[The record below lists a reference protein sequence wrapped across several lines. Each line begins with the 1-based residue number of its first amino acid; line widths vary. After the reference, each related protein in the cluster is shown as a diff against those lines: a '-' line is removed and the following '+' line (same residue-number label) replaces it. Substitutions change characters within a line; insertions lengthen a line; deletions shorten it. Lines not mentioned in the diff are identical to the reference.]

1 MVARLDQGHLN
12 RIKNG
17 RVKPT
22 LVTALR
28 IAHALGTSVNQLF
41 YLEGIDAGRDEPRPI
56 ATAHEVA
63 GQTRP
68 GPERA
73 LPLERALAPR
83 DAIAAGRG

>member
-1 MVARLDQGHLN
+1 LN

-41 YLEGIDAGRDEPRPI
+41 YLEGIDADAAGRPPDAAPDACARKRRP
-56 ATAHEVA
+56 V
-63 GQTRP
+63 
-68 GPERA
+68 PERA
-73 LPLERALAPR
+73 LSQRTLVAPSAVGASR
-83 DAIAAGRG
+83 R